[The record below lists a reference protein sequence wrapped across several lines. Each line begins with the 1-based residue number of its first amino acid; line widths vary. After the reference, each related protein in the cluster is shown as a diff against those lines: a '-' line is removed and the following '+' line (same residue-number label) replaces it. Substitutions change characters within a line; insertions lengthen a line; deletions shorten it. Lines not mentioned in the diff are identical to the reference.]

1 MKRRLNR
8 FSNIIAPALLLAA
21 CSSAPGDAAPA
32 DNATAEAQ
40 ANAKA
45 NIKANPTASDPVR
58 LATACKGRDGWADA
72 APPAHLFGNTWYV
85 GTCGITAILIT
96 GNQGHVLID
105 GGVPEA
111 APLVLANIKAAGFK
125 PKDVRWIL
133 STHEHFDH
141 AGALA
146 AIQRA
151 TGARVAALPASA
163 EVLESGKADAAD
175 PQFGQLDAFPAVHV
189 DKRLTDGERVT
200 LGNITLTAHATPS
213 HAAGSTSWTWR
224 SCDDAGKCLNIA
236 YADSVS
242 AISVKS
248 YRFTDHPDRI
258 AAVRQGYARI
268 AALPCDLLISPH
280 PGASDLF
287 ARLAGTS
294 PLVDPTACRAYAAA
308 ATTRFDQRLS
318 DEGKPEAKETH
329 S

>member
-1 MKRRLNR
+1 MNRRMT
-8 FSNIIAPALLLAA
+8 IVAPALLLAA
-21 CSSAPGDAAPA
+21 CSSAPGAAARSDLAAGNPAADDASAS
-32 DNATAEAQ
+32 Q
-40 ANAKA
+40 A
-45 NIKANPTASDPVR
+45 R
-58 LATACKGRDGWADA
+58 LVAACTGRDGWADA

-96 GNQGHVLID
+96 GKQGHVLID
-105 GGVPEA
+105 GGLPEA
-111 APLVLANIKAAGFK
+111 APLVLANIEAAGFK

-151 TGARVAALPASA
+151 TGARVAAMPASA

-175 PQFGQLDAFPAVHV
+175 PQYGQLDAFPPVHV
-189 DKRLTDGERVT
+189 DKRLADGERVT
-200 LGNITLTAHATPS
+200 LGAITLTAHATPS

-224 SCDDAGKCLNIA
+224 SCDDAGKCLTLA

-268 AALPCDLLISPH
+268 AALPCDLLITPH

-294 PLVDPTACRAYAAA
+294 PLVDPPACRAYAAA
-308 ATTRFDQRLS
+308 ATARFDQRLS
-318 DEGKPEAKETH
+318 DEARPEAKETH